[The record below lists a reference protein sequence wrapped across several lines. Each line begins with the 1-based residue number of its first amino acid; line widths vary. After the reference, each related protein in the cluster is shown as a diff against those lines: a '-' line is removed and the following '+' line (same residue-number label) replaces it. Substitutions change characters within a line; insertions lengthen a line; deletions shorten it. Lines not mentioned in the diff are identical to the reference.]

1 MALLCAA
8 GSGGLPERMGERG
21 MRDECGAKRG
31 PARTGAECFRG
42 GIADTGHQAGSE
54 GGNRIRVV
62 AESTGSFYGRPMTAG
77 EFYTVAGD
85 GSRGFSG
92 DGGPATRAALS
103 DPSGVA
109 ADATGNLLIATPET
123 GGSGWWPADAGD
135 GAVPGPPDLA
145 YRAVPAPPGSRR
157 GIPQRR
163 TVAHLCLPRRAG

>member
-1 MALLCAA
+1 
-8 GSGGLPERMGERG
+8 MGERG

-31 PARTGAECFRG
+31 PARTGAEWFRG

-109 ADATGNLLIATPET
+109 ADAAGNLLIADP
-123 GGSGWWPADAGD
+123 GNRRIRMVAG
-135 GAVPGPPDLA
+135 
-145 YRAVPAPPGSRR
+145 
-157 GIPQRR
+157 
-163 TVAHLCLPRRAG
+163 